1 MDRGE
6 ERQMVILDGEE
17 RGGGT
22 VGVFSLKSAFYSCG
36 VLMCGALGHLASLA
50 CFFSRA
56 RLPVSFSRGALRCAP
71 DAFAPVRPG
80 SATAPVGVRGW
91 GGEAWPRLPLSFLH
105 HLLSRSCA
113 PPALLPAARQ
123 AASVAGAEGSRR
135 AGPCTPP
142 AGPGRP
148 RESGDG
154 TRAIEASSTCARRGA
169 QTEQAERA
177 PLGAARDGAQ
187 EEEEEEGSRTRNAMR
202 AKPRQTKGSL
212 FLHRLLQ
219 NHKFK
224 LSPWI
229 GSL

>member
-1 MDRGE
+1 MTVLPAWLYVFAVVYRLVCRTCAVAATEAEMDRGE

-91 GGEAWPRLPLSFLH
+91 GGGGVAASPS
-105 HLLSRSCA
+105 
-113 PPALLPAARQ
+113 LLPPPPP
-123 AASVAGAEGSRR
+123 VALVRPSCSPPRR
-135 AGPCTPP
+135 ATSC
-142 AGPGRP
+142 
-148 RESGDG
+148 
-154 TRAIEASSTCARRGA
+154 
-169 QTEQAERA
+169 ERC
-177 PLGAARDGAQ
+177 GG
-187 EEEEEEGSRTRNAMR
+187 G
-202 AKPRQTKGSL
+202 G
-212 FLHRLLQ
+212 
-219 NHKFK
+219 
-224 LSPWI
+224 
-229 GSL
+229 GGGG